1 MGIDR
6 QNLFNSIEINQ
17 PVKPKEEKEERPFLH
32 SVGKTL
38 EDIAVQTAGGVVD
51 AAESAYNFVVPKDKE
66 IEISQLVPEAETTVG
81 QFVRPG
87 AQFFIPY
94 TGAFKILKGGYMFI
108 KNANN
113 LNRTI
118 KTLEKTGKATKI
130 DRKTISYVPK
140 DKATTP
146 VKIKLKKPEV
156 SKKTTAGLAI
166 GAGAA
171 ADAIAFAPYDPNLAD
186 FMVRFPATKNA
197 VTEWLQTDPNGDPGM
212 ERLKNAL
219 AGGIP
224 SVFIPPFL
232 AGVSKGFV
240 WSKNKI
246 GGKALQELDKTLKET
261 KDTKATTTTTTT
273 TKSTKEQTDEVL
285 GRDKDKK
292 QIKTEGK
299 DSDYTIGTKVR
310 DKKSAIQNIK
320 TSFFNSNIVKK
331 FALEF
336 LDNNAGLRY
345 LEDAVKNIN
354 LKPGVKRKITV
365 PELSK
370 IYKDG
375 IGVYQEARFLP
386 AIGGMIE
393 HFLFKGTFRY
403 SANGVLEKTGNDGLQ
418 TLLVKTLGKKHNPD
432 EFFNYVG
439 TKSVL
444 SLDNKR
450 FKGLFPENTQATK
463 DKMISEAAKGDAIPE
478 YTKALE
484 ELDKFNKDLLNIA
497 VDAELISQKTMDK
510 LLAARKHYVPLYRDM
525 SIDDNFLSRSGGGGV
540 AVKRQLRATVPIGF
554 KEGELP
560 LRNLFDNYIENI
572 NSILT
577 ASYKNKVLKN
587 TFNLIDNA
595 KGALK
600 DWAIRA
606 PGQGKRKSV
615 VTIKKEELQT
625 QVFKQKGVELDINDL
640 EDLDNLNLFRSE
652 RLALEDNQFVVFR
665 KNKAGDIEKTIYE
678 VKNPFLYTT
687 LNSISPKQ
695 FASTNGFVRAAR
707 FFKNLLTKGV
717 TMDPGFFAG
726 ANALRDTFS
735 AAILSRNPFYI
746 PILSTAVKTS
756 KRFQSN
762 AKIKLEDG
770 SEITYKELYEEFLLN
785 GGSFGSTLW
794 RGEVSEGFLREFYR
808 KLGHSDYQ
816 NVLNRP
822 LKVIDNYGKLVT
834 GFENA
839 SRFTE
844 YAMLRARGIS
854 AREAAFAAREVAVD
868 FGMHGANQFFRN
880 YTSMV
885 PFLNAGIQGIYRT
898 VRALKNEGPKVRA
911 AVLSKISTFVA
922 APTIMFY
929 ILNRN
934 DENYKNTAQQIR
946 DLNYMIPIGDGN
958 FIKIPKPFEF
968 GAIGTILT
976 SFLETLDNEK
986 DADEFFLT
994 TWTILKQQARL
1005 SYVPQLVAPIYNT
1018 ALNKTFFGS
1027 PVIPENMKHG
1037 LPDYGQSYPWSSN
1050 VITSAIENAPPNIRK
1065 YLMSPIKF
1073 ENYYRA
1079 YTGAMGGYLLDLIDS
1094 GFDMFDNKEMPDKR
1108 LDELPFL
1115 KRFLQLDPNKFT
1127 QAEAD
1132 FYRLKRE
1139 ADKAVNIVKKF
1150 KEEGK
1155 IELIKELAEDPDFME
1170 LMAISPTLES
1180 IGRKIQSINKTRNLI
1195 INDESMSGGAK
1206 RVKIDQLESQLSL
1219 LFKSVMDYIDDQ
1231 DLGL

>member
-1 MGIDR
+1 M
-6 QNLFNSIEINQ
+6 
-17 PVKPKEEKEERPFLH
+17 K
-32 SVGKTL
+32 
-38 EDIAVQTAGGVVD
+38 
-51 AAESAYNFVVPKDKE
+51 
-66 IEISQLVPEAETTVG
+66 
-81 QFVRPG
+81 
-87 AQFFIPY
+87 
-94 TGAFKILKGGYMFI
+94 KI
-108 KNANN
+108 
-113 LNRTI
+113 T
-118 KTLEKTGKATKI
+118 
-130 DRKTISYVPK
+130 
-140 DKATTP
+140 
-146 VKIKLKKPEV
+146 
-156 SKKTTAGLAI
+156 
-166 GAGAA
+166 
-171 ADAIAFAPYDPNLAD
+171 
-186 FMVRFPATKNA
+186 
-197 VTEWLQTDPNGDPGM
+197 
-212 ERLKNAL
+212 
-219 AGGIP
+219 
-224 SVFIPPFL
+224 
-232 AGVSKGFV
+232 
-240 WSKNKI
+240 
-246 GGKALQELDKTLKET
+246 
-261 KDTKATTTTTTT
+261 
-273 TKSTKEQTDEVL
+273 
-285 GRDKDKK
+285 
-292 QIKTEGK
+292 
-299 DSDYTIGTKVR
+299 
-310 DKKSAIQNIK
+310 
-320 TSFFNSNIVKK
+320 
-331 FALEF
+331 LEF

-345 LEDAVKNIN
+345 LEDAVKKIN
-354 LKPGVKRKITV
+354 LKPGAKRKITV

-418 TLLVKTLGKKHNPD
+418 TLLTKTLGKKHNPD

-478 YTKALE
+478 YAKALE
-484 ELDKFNKDLLNIA
+484 ELDKFNRDLLNIA

-540 AVKRQLRATVPIGF
+540 AVKRQLRAVMPIGF

-678 VKNPFLYTT
+678 IKNPFLYTT

-695 FASTNGFVRAAR
+695 FASANSFVKFAR

-762 AKIKLEDG
+762 AKVKLEDG

-794 RGEVSEGFLREFYR
+794 RGEVSEGFLKEFYR
-808 KLGHSDYQ
+808 KLGHSDYE

-854 AREAAFAAREVAVD
+854 AREAAFA
-868 FGMHGANQFFRN
+868 
-880 YTSMV
+880 
-885 PFLNAGIQGIYRT
+885 
-898 VRALKNEGPKVRA
+898 
-911 AVLSKISTFVA
+911 
-922 APTIMFY
+922 
-929 ILNRN
+929 NR
-934 DENYKNTAQQIR
+934 
-946 DLNYMIPIGDGN
+946 
-958 FIKIPKPFEF
+958 
-968 GAIGTILT
+968 
-976 SFLETLDNEK
+976 SSC
-986 DADEFFLT
+986 
-994 TWTILKQQARL
+994 RL
-1005 SYVPQLVAPIYNT
+1005 WYA
-1018 ALNKTFFGS
+1018 
-1027 PVIPENMKHG
+1027 
-1037 LPDYGQSYPWSSN
+1037 WC
-1050 VITSAIENAPPNIRK
+1050 
-1065 YLMSPIKF
+1065 
-1073 ENYYRA
+1073 
-1079 YTGAMGGYLLDLIDS
+1079 
-1094 GFDMFDNKEMPDKR
+1094 
-1108 LDELPFL
+1108 
-1115 KRFLQLDPNKFT
+1115 
-1127 QAEAD
+1127 
-1132 FYRLKRE
+1132 
-1139 ADKAVNIVKKF
+1139 
-1150 KEEGK
+1150 
-1155 IELIKELAEDPDFME
+1155 
-1170 LMAISPTLES
+1170 
-1180 IGRKIQSINKTRNLI
+1180 
-1195 INDESMSGGAK
+1195 
-1206 RVKIDQLESQLSL
+1206 
-1219 LFKSVMDYIDDQ
+1219 
-1231 DLGL
+1231 